1 MKKTITAALGA
12 MLLGGCAMKEFSSTP
27 LYSGHEMKFTGRVED
42 RVNLWP
48 LGYWREPVGSIAW
61 PLISWGD
68 DHLAFRPVYSQYRQ
82 GGSGSGDYDEFNVL
96 WPVGQFDTRHDD
108 YRFFPFFWGES
119 RGGDEP
125 YFCLFPLLW
134 WNRDFAGV
142 MPFFWDRSGS
152 GNEMGFCVFPL
163 FWSEVKSSG
172 RLWNTLFPL
181 YYYQSNEEQFGS
193 KGQRIMASGSKF
205 WAFCGLAGYN
215 RLDGKF
221 TDHRFLPFYL
231 YDNGDFYSLPYSR
244 YRSGGRCKSR
254 VLLGF
259 AGWDSTTNGEYR
271 KSWLFPLYYHDEDE
285 FVTPLFGKTKE
296 DDASWLLPIY
306 YNDRDAFLTPLFG
319 KTKDADW
326 LIPFYYHDESKFLT
340 PLGGKSGDANWV
352 LPLYWRD
359 SENFASL
366 PYIEKRGKDGEVDS
380 AFSLPILSG
389 YERDHKTGDRLLYMF
404 LGLGGHVWNDE
415 TGGASWVFPLFYS
428 DRESFYTLLYGR
440 NPRRSWLFPVYFD
453 GEDRTYITP
462 LYGRDKKD
470 GSDWLFPLYYRD
482 KDSFV
487 TPIYGK
493 SGDGDWLIPFYSRSE
508 DGVNTIPFSYWDDA
522 KKGTKGFF
530 SLPLLSGA
538 NWSTNTSE
546 YTWLSLCGLIGG
558 KSNASGTSQ
567 SEWAFPLFHREK
579 GRSFMSIP
587 YGWEGGGTAQTNT
600 YFACSLAGVRSGAK
614 EGGWLF
620 PLFNHKKDA
629 DFEEKAAW
637 LDRETLP
644 DDIKVTTRPATNWVW
659 NAKTHKRDIMQT
671 YVETNA
677 TYVSAYNEWS
687 HLLFSDN
694 DRDVGGHK
702 EYRKDSYRMSAH
714 HKMGNLLF
722 FRREKSRHV
731 DFDLT
736 TRRKTSDTEKGWHS
750 LLPLGY
756 YHEWESDAMK
766 GTSKQCHRVLWKLWD
781 WEEENGDVSLDVFP
795 GFTYDSKKNGYS
807 KTSFLWRF
815 FRWESD
821 PERKK
826 KSLDLFFIPLWR
838 E

>member
-1 MKKTITAALGA
+1 MKKTITAVLGM

-27 LYSGHEMKFTGRVED
+27 LYSGHEVKFTGRVED
-42 RVNLWP
+42 RINLWP
-48 LGYWREPVGSIAW
+48 AAYWREPVGSIAW

-244 YRSGGRCKSR
+244 YRSGGRYKSR
-254 VLLGF
+254 ILLGF
-259 AGWDSTTNGEYR
+259 AGWDSTNDGEYR
-271 KSWLFPLYYHDEDE
+271 KSWLFPLYYHDQDE
-285 FVTPLFGKTKE
+285 LVTPLFGKCK
-296 DDASWLLPIY
+296 DDDSSWLLPIY

-415 TGGASWVFPLFYS
+415 TGGALRLALPDLLPRQGFVRHADLRQVRRRRLADSVLRQERGRRQHDS
-428 DRESFYTLLYGR
+428 VLVLGRREEGDEGVLLAAASLGR
-440 NPRRSWLFPVYFD
+440 ELEHEHKRIHVAFALRAHRREVERVRHQPERVGLPAVPPREGPFVHVDPVRLGRRRHGADEHVLRVQPRRGALR
-453 GEDRTYITP
+453 GEGRRLALPP
-462 LYGRDKKD
+462 LQPQEGR
-470 GSDWLFPLYYRD
+470 
-482 KDSFV
+482 
-487 TPIYGK
+487 
-493 SGDGDWLIPFYSRSE
+493 
-508 DGVNTIPFSYWDDA
+508 
-522 KKGTKGFF
+522 
-530 SLPLLSGA
+530 
-538 NWSTNTSE
+538 
-546 YTWLSLCGLIGG
+546 GLRG
-558 KSNASGTSQ
+558 
-567 SEWAFPLFHREK
+567 
-579 GRSFMSIP
+579 
-587 YGWEGGGTAQTNT
+587 EGGVA
-600 YFACSLAGVRSGAK
+600 
-614 EGGWLF
+614 
-620 PLFNHKKDA
+620 
-629 DFEEKAAW
+629 
-637 LDRETLP
+637 
-644 DDIKVTTRPATNWVW
+644 
-659 NAKTHKRDIMQT
+659 
-671 YVETNA
+671 
-677 TYVSAYNEWS
+677 
-687 HLLFSDN
+687 
-694 DRDVGGHK
+694 
-702 EYRKDSYRMSAH
+702 
-714 HKMGNLLF
+714 
-722 FRREKSRHV
+722 
-731 DFDLT
+731 
-736 TRRKTSDTEKGWHS
+736 
-750 LLPLGY
+750 
-756 YHEWESDAMK
+756 
-766 GTSKQCHRVLWKLWD
+766 
-781 WEEENGDVSLDVFP
+781 
-795 GFTYDSKKNGYS
+795 
-807 KTSFLWRF
+807 
-815 FRWESD
+815 
-821 PERKK
+821 
-826 KSLDLFFIPLWR
+826 
-838 E
+838 